1 MKAGVIACVALLAVA
16 VPVAGAQTTWG
27 QVRDRGVLRVGVPG
41 DYAPYALWRDDGNAI
56 EGVDIAL
63 SREIAAGLG
72 LGVEFVPTSW
82 RMLMEDARAG
92 RFDVAVGGIGI
103 TPERRREV
111 RFTRPWIRDHKV
123 PLVRCGTEARYDTRA
138 EINQPGVRVVANPG
152 GTNER
157 FAREAFPAAQLSVH
171 ADNIGVFDEVA
182 AARADVFVTDGVE
195 ARLQARLHPQLCA
208 VERAPDWHPV
218 GKGMLVAADTDT
230 RRAMDAGLSAALRR
244 QGYAARLDEWLDEDW
259 LPGVFPDITRELA
272 QLVDDRLAVV
282 TEVARWKWNRNAP
295 IEDPA
300 REASLMAAQR
310 SAAAELG
317 VPEARVEAFFG
328 AQILAARQL
337 QHDLFARWRQ
347 AGAGKFEGVADLD
360 GQLRPRIDAIN
371 ARMLVALSHWD
382 GTPSPAVRGRALR
395 LGQSSPLAEEL
406 ALGPLVTAPGTPAA
420 SQGR

>member
-1 MKAGVIACVALLAVA
+1 MAGVITCAALLAPA
-16 VPVAGAQTTWG
+16 AAPAGAQTTWG

-41 DYAPYALWRDDGNAI
+41 DYAPYALWRDDGNVI
-56 EGVDIAL
+56 EGVDAAL
-63 SREIAAGLG
+63 SREIAADLG

-82 RMLMEDARAG
+82 RELMGDARAG

-123 PLVRCGTEARYDTRA
+123 PLVRCGSEAHYDTRA
-138 EINQPGVRVVANPG
+138 EINRPEVRMVANPG

-182 AARADVFVTDGVE
+182 AGRADVFVTDGVE
-195 ARLQARLHPQLCA
+195 ARLQARLHPELCA
-208 VERAPDWHPV
+208 VERVPDWHSV
-218 GKGMLVAADTDT
+218 DKGMLVAADTDT
-230 RRAMDAGLSAALRR
+230 RRAMDAALSVALRR
-244 QGYAARLDEWLDEDW
+244 QGYAARLDEWLAENW
-259 LPGVFPDITRELA
+259 RPGVSPDITRELA
-272 QLVDDRLAVV
+272 QLADERLVVV

-295 IEDPA
+295 IEDAA

-310 SAAAELG
+310 SAALELG
-317 VPEARVEAFFG
+317 VPEARVEVFFG
-328 AQILAARQL
+328 AQIIAARQL

-360 GQLRPRIDAIN
+360 GQLRPRIDALN
-371 ARMLVALSHWD
+371 AKMLAVLARWD
-382 GTPSPAVRGRALR
+382 GTPSPDLRGRALR
-395 LGQSSPLAEEL
+395 LGRSSPLAEEL